1 MDIVFVFKI
10 AIKLYK
16 TSALNLDKF
25 FYKKI
30 INIVKSEE
38 ICTLKLLIATDLNI
52 YRLFSERL
60 LITIAIIYKR
70 SEVVKLLIKKY
81 NITLTAYSIYTAI

>member
-1 MDIVFVFKI
+1 M
-10 AIKLYK
+10 
-16 TSALNLDKF
+16 LNLEQF

-30 INIVKSEE
+30 RNIVKTEE

-60 LITIAIIYKR
+60 LITVIIAHGK
-70 SEVVKLLIKKY
+70 SEVIELLIKKY
-81 NITLTAYSIYTAI
+81 SITLELYSIYTVI